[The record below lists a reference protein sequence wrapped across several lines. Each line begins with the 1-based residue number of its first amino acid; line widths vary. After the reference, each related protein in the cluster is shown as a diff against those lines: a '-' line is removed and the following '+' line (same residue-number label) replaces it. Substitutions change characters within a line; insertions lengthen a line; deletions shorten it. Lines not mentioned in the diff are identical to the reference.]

1 MKTKLEDFKDKKI
14 ENMSYIIGGSGNG
27 DGDIDKDK
35 ISRTSPKKNT

>member
-14 ENMSYIIGGSGNG
+14 ENMSYIIGGSRGG

-35 ISRTSPKKNT
+35 ISRTKPKK